1 MRTKPSSYPTHAPA
15 QAARLKAGRPSSLV
29 DTGVIY
35 CGDCLEHLRKH
46 PGTWVDGEQGKIG
59 GQKDTLEGHI
69 PVLNRA
75 IWSRTRGQNVAQPQM
90 LRALPALGAS
100 VL

>member
-1 MRTKPSSYPTHAPA
+1 MRTKQSSYPAHAPA

-59 GQKDTLEGHI
+59 GQKDTLGERI
-69 PVLNRA
+69 
-75 IWSRTRGQNVAQPQM
+75 
-90 LRALPALGAS
+90 LRILS
-100 VL
+100 VPPPFPHRSPTLVGGKSCGLA